1 MRLNLQ
7 RVSENVAR
15 SPTEDLLD
23 RITVYR
29 EGMEPEALELIEAE
43 LRHRGVPLAAI
54 EVHEANR
61 RRTMLTEPD
70 GLPMKCARCWRP
82 AVVEVREWYWLW
94 KIVPIFPWRRS
105 YCEEHRP
112 AGIEQSIPLTPD
124 PSPPKGRGES
134 GPRTA

>member
-7 RVSENVAR
+7 RVSENVAH

-29 EGMEPEALELIEAE
+29 EGMEPDALELIEAE

-54 EVHEANR
+54 ESHEANR
-61 RRTMLTEPD
+61 RRTMLSGPD
-70 GLPMKCARCWRP
+70 GLPVKCACCWRP
-82 AVVEVREWYWLW
+82 AVVGVWDWHRLW
-94 KIVPIFPWRRS
+94 KIVPIFPRRMC

-112 AGIEQSIPLTPD
+112 AATP
-124 PSPPKGRGES
+124 
-134 GPRTA
+134 